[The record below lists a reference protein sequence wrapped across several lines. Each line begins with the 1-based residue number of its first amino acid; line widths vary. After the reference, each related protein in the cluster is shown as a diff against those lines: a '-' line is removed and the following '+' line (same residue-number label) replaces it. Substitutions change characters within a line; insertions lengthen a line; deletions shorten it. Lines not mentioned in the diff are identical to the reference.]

1 MTLLRSLFVL
11 MALALA
17 PALAPLAAHA
27 EELLPMPA
35 KGVDGMWIED
45 WMRPSTGDLTKD
57 RALAAAEGKVL
68 AIFWE
73 RDGCEFCAQLHG
85 YALRMPALHR
95 YVAERFYAVRLDF
108 YGQKKFIDLD
118 GAERTEQDMKLRHK
132 VVGTPAIE
140 FHTADGVEVLRI
152 PGYVEPPVLKAAFE
166 FVDTGAY
173 KTTNINAFLHTRPLQ

>member
-1 MTLLRSLFVL
+1 MQLIRALFVL
-11 MALALA
+11 VLFALA
-17 PALAPLAAHA
+17 PAVASAQAA
-27 EELLPMPA
+27 LLPMPE
-35 KGVDGMWIED
+35 KGPDGMWIED

-68 AIFWE
+68 AVFWE

-85 YALRMPALHR
+85 VALRMPTLHR

-108 YGQKKFIDLD
+108 YGRKKFIDFD
-118 GAERTEQDMKLRHK
+118 GVERDEQDIKLRHK
-132 VVGTPAIE
+132 VIGTPSIE

-152 PGYVEPPVLKAAFE
+152 PGYVEPPVLAAAFE

-173 KTTNINAFLHTRPLQ
+173 KTTNINAFLRTRPLQ